1 MHFADPGLLGGAWS
15 WRQAWSLAL
24 SIGIRPCTGAIAV
37 LLFALSIGMFWAG
50 VFATFAMAAGTALTV
65 SALAVIAV
73 GSREFASRLAGR
85 ESVWAIRIEQ
95 AAGIAGAALVLVI
108 GASFFAASLI
118 SPAPL

>member
-73 GSREFASRLAGR
+73 GSRELASRLAGR
-85 ESVWAIRIEQ
+85 ESAWAIRIEQ
-95 AAGIAGAALVLVI
+95 AAGIAGAALVLLI
-108 GASFFAASLI
+108 GATFFAASLI